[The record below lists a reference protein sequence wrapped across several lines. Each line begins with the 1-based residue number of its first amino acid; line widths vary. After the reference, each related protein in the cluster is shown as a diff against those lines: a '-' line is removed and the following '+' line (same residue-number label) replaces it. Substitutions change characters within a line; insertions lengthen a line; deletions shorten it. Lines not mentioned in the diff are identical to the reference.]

1 MKKHITTAT
10 AIRVARKIG
19 ARGVD
24 IEQFRQGLEEELE
37 HKDVTGGDL
46 VLTGKIARAHLR
58 ERPDYY
64 TMLKQLEG
72 RASLKDQEKSIRAV
86 ASGMKM
92 TIRPSQAIHRTPY
105 RAMNPE
111 AAALL
116 DQKCPKHSILYD
128 RVLDRQRRQRVMDER
143 HEVIEDVAI
152 AALRR
157 LGVPRKRRYRI
168 AHRLANRLQRTI
180 GAENLVRLSRSRV

>member
-1 MKKHITTAT
+1 MKKRISSAT
-10 AIRVARKIG
+10 AERVARQIG
-19 ARGVD
+19 ARVNID
-24 IEQFRQGLEEELE
+24 QFRMGLEEELE

-46 VLTGKIARAHLR
+46 VLTGKIALAHLR

-72 RASLKDQEKSIRAV
+72 RSTLKEQEQSVRTV
-86 ASGMKM
+86 ARRMGM
-92 TIRPSQAIHRTPY
+92 TIRPSRAIHRTPY

-111 AAALL
+111 AAQLL
-116 DQKCPKHSILYD
+116 GQKCPKNAILYD
-128 RVLDRQRRQRVMDER
+128 QVLDKRRRQRVMDER

-180 GAENLVRLSRSRV
+180 GAENMVRLSR